1 VIDLDFDLDE
11 LLDQAVAEGELEA
24 GVDPALVAWRSPGV
38 QVRDGIAA
46 REAGN
51 QGWTADE
58 ERFLAQCV
66 GRFSEAE
73 IAAVLGRSVSAVKIR
88 RSRHLGLP
96 GASRRPELITGHQ
109 MGAALGIDGHAV
121 VALVDRGIIPAWR
134 YSELEM
140 RLTRRVTFL
149 RWAVNPLH
157 WVYFLRSVREPERF
171 GDGHLRRLVERQK
184 TRWGDEWWTSGE
196 VAAWYGVHHTD
207 VNRYVHAGKL
217 TGTQYGNWYFRRS
230 EALKPG
236 LVFYK
241 GMGAALGDVWNE
253 EADLFLLIGVALG
266 VQQAEIARRMGW
278 PLKRLVYR
286 WQLLRR
292 GGLIDPLIDK
302 YGLVV
307 THHPQTQRVRARWE
321 DYGYMFKD
329 RSKQ

>member
-1 VIDLDFDLDE
+1 MIDLNE
-11 LLDQAVAEGELEA
+11 LLEQAVAEGELEA

-88 RSRHLGLP
+88 RARHLGLP

-121 VALVDRGIIPAWR
+121 VWLVDRGIIPAWR
-134 YSELEM
+134 YSEREM

-171 GDGHLRRLVERQK
+171 GDGHLRRLIERQK

-196 VAAWYGVHHTD
+196 VAAWHGVHHTD

-217 TGTQYGNWYFRRS
+217 AGTQYGNWYFRRS

-241 GMGAALGDVWNE
+241 GSGSRTLIDWSD
-253 EADLFLLIGVALG
+253 EADAFILIGTALG
-266 VQQAEIARRMGW
+266 VGYGPLARRMGEEE
-278 PLKRLVYR
+278 KRVSYR
-286 WQLLRR
+286 SRWLRST
-292 GGLIDPLIDK
+292 GEAAVVIEKMGLALEYDRET
-302 YGLVV
+302 G
-307 THHPQTQRVRARWE
+307 RVSGRWG

-329 RSKQ
+329 RRQK